1 MPRTHRSRRCRPSG
15 ALALLSSLA
24 LTWATA
30 ATASTQTDG
39 SVRLPDCRYERVPT
53 DSPQAH
59 QQLFM
64 PENDLFTPPLADVK
78 EPRFSFSYRRVNFS
92 GAALPS
98 GGTQDTIDAGLV
110 SAGGIFG
117 VWGRR
122 PVHGCDGLQVNL
134 IGGVF
139 SQFNLDTPSSD
150 LINSDFIVGTQIS
163 ARRGN
168 LSGRVRLYH
177 QSSHLG
183 DEFLLRNPS
192 IVRTDFNFQA
202 IDGLVAYDG
211 AWWRVY
217 GGGGYVFFT
226 DDDLDPFLL
235 QGGIEAL
242 GRKHD
247 RSRSRPLV
255 GIDVNSLQARNWEVT
270 TSVAAGLEWTNR
282 AATGRMRALLV
293 YLDGF
298 TPFGQFSIQQ
308 ELRSIGLQLQI
319 EF

>member
-1 MPRTHRSRRCRPSG
+1 MPRTYRRRLRRLSG

-24 LTWATA
+24 LPWATSA
-30 ATASTQTDG
+30 AASTQTDD

-64 PENDLFTPPLADVK
+64 PDNDLFTPPLADVK

-92 GAALPS
+92 HQALPS
-98 GGTQDTIDAGLV
+98 GGAQDTINAGLV

-117 VWGRR
+117 VWGLR
-122 PVHGCDGLQVNL
+122 PVHGCDGVQISL

-139 SQFNLDTPSSD
+139 SQFNLDAPSSD
-150 LINSDFIVGTQIS
+150 LINSDFIVGTQVS
-163 ARRGN
+163 AREGN

-192 IVRTDFNFQA
+192 IVRTDFGFQR
-202 IDGLVAYDG
+202 IDGLVAYDA

-226 DDDLDPFLL
+226 DDGLDPLLL
-235 QGGIEAL
+235 QGGIEAH

-247 RSRSRPLV
+247 GSRYHPLV
-255 GIDVNSLQARNWEVT
+255 GVDVDSLQARNWEVT
-270 TSVAAGLEWTNR
+270 TSVAAGLEWTSR
-282 AATGRMRALLV
+282 AATRRMRALVV

-298 TPFGQFSIQQ
+298 IPFGQFSNQQ
-308 ELRSIGLQLQI
+308 ELRNIGLQLQI